1 MIYKCIKQ
9 YNDIEVGS
17 FWKAKSNHYM
27 FYEMSG
33 RNRARYLTPFILE
46 KYFEEVKNL

>member
-1 MIYKCIKQ
+1 MIYKCIKS
-9 YNDIEVGS
+9 YKDIEAGS

-27 FYEMSG
+27 FYEIG
-33 RNRARYLTPFILE
+33 GQNRTRYLTPFILE